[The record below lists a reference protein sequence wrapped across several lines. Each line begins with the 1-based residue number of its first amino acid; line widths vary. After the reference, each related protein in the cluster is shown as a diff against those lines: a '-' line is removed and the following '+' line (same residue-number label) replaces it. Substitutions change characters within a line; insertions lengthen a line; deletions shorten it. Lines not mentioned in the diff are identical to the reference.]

1 MRYFI
6 RLAYKGTDFHGWQIQ
21 PNAVTVQEKINHGLS
36 VLLKE
41 DIQVMGAGRTDAGV
55 HAKQM
60 YAHFE
65 SEKVFNC
72 LKTTYRL
79 NAFLEDS
86 ILIKSIFEVDN
97 ESHARFH
104 ATSRTYEYW
113 LCQEKNPFLT
123 DGAWLMYSPLDFDL
137 MNKAAAYL
145 LQVNDFSCFAKVHTD
160 VKTHICDLQEAKWEF
175 KEGKWVFTIKADR
188 FLRNMVRAIVGTLIE
203 IGKMKM
209 SIETFKAIISK
220 KDRGLAGVSAPAKGL
235 YLVNVNYPKDLLNG
249 N

>member
-1 MRYFI
+1 VRYFI

-21 PNAVTVQEKINHGLS
+21 PNAKTVQQKINQGLS

-41 DIQVMGAGRTDAGV
+41 ELLVMGAGRTDAGV

-65 SEKVFNC
+65 SEMQFDCYKIAH
-72 LKTTYRL
+72 RL

-86 ILIKSIFEVDN
+86 IQIQSIFEVSKDA
-97 ESHARFH
+97 HARFH

-113 LCQEKNPFLT
+113 LCQDKNPFLT
-123 DGAWLMYSPLDFDL
+123 QDAWLLHVPLNFDL
-137 MNKAAAYL
+137 MNKAAACL
-145 LQVNDFSCFAKVHTD
+145 IQVNDFSSFAKVHSE
-160 VKTHICDLQEAKWEF
+160 VKSHICDVQFAEWMY
-175 KEGKWVFTIKADR
+175 KEGKWVFTIQADR

-203 IGKMKM
+203 VGKEKM
-209 SIETFKAIISK
+209 SIETFKSIISK

-235 YLVNVNYPKDLLNG
+235 YLVNVNYPEGLLNG